1 MFTEERQSAIEKC
14 LRENGKVKVK
24 ELSEMFQ
31 VTEDCIRKDL
41 KTLENAGK
49 LKRTYGGAILSQDYP
64 LKRDVVDRRQ
74 FNLDKKRTI
83 AAKAFKLIK
92 NNETIFLD
100 ISTTNIELAKLLA
113 TSNMRVVVVSN
124 MIDILQILATN
135 PSITAIGTG
144 GTMYQT
150 VNGFMGAAT
159 IEVIKQYSFDRAF
172 IGSCGVDMTDCAI
185 TTLGVE
191 DGLTKKAA
199 VHSSRHKYVV
209 MERDKFYFND
219 SYKYAYF
226 DDISG
231 IVTDEFPEFVK
242 KFIKRKTAVISLA
255 FIVFIIL
262 MAIIGPYVVPYD
274 PQAPDYTAMMQGP
287 SAAHIWGTNE
297 YGQDVFSRLMVGT
310 RLSLTC
316 ALTATIIG
324 TAIGVVLGLIA
335 GFYGGIIDSL
345 IMRCCDVL
353 FAFPD
358 ILLAIAVVAII
369 GQGMVNVMIA
379 VAVFTVPS
387 FARIIRSATI
397 SVKQAPYVEVARS
410 LGCSNTRILFVHIF
424 PGTIQSMIVNFTMR
438 VGTAILAAS
447 SLSFLGF
454 GANVTEPDWGS
465 MLSTGRNYLNTAP
478 HMVLFPGIL
487 IFLTVLAFN
496 LLGDGLRDTLDPKM
510 N

>member
-1 MFTEERQSAIEKC
+1 MA
-14 LRENGKVKVK
+14 
-24 ELSEMFQ
+24 
-31 VTEDCIRKDL
+31 
-41 KTLENAGK
+41 
-49 LKRTYGGAILSQDYP
+49 
-64 LKRDVVDRRQ
+64 
-74 FNLDKKRTI
+74 DKNT
-83 AAKAFKLIK
+83 
-92 NNETIFLD
+92 
-100 ISTTNIELAKLLA
+100 
-113 TSNMRVVVVSN
+113 TSNIN
-124 MIDILQILATN
+124 LA
-135 PSITAIGTG
+135 
-144 GTMYQT
+144 
-150 VNGFMGAAT
+150 AA
-159 IEVIKQYSFDRAF
+159 EE
-172 IGSCGVDMTDCAI
+172 
-185 TTLGVE
+185 LP
-191 DGLTKKAA
+191 KAQ
-199 VHSSRHKYVV
+199 S
-209 MERDKFYFND
+209 KF
-219 SYKYAYF
+219 K
-226 DDISG
+226 
-231 IVTDEFPEFVK
+231 EFVK
-242 KFIKRKTAVISLA
+242 KFMKRKTAVISLA

-335 GFYGGIIDSL
+335 GFYGGIIDAL

-369 GQGMVNVMIA
+369 RQGMENVMIA
-379 VAVFTVPS
+379 VAVYTVTS
-387 FARIIRSATI
+387 FARNIRITTI
-397 SVKQAPYVEVARS
+397 SEKKAPYVEVARS